1 MPSFSLALGAS
12 GSAAQLAASFRVAPG
27 ASGSAAQLAAS
38 CLGADPCTLHRR
50 VGLRRHTL
58 GSSAEGPAKP
68 RGRRL
73 SRPEHGVA
81 RRVPCLA
88 AALREVVHVLVGTLA
103 PSEARAAPLDELRP
117 LVDVRVE
124 LACVVLRVVAEAADA
139 GAAST
144 AVLAGLSDAAE
155 GQHPLQVVH
164 ALLPVVSVSAH
175 GSSVRLIDAL
185 SVLRRAA
192 SVSADVILLAPLLLT
207 ASAWW
212 QCGSLCIDLLL
223 NCGPIG

>member
-88 AALREVVHVLVGTLA
+88 AALREVVDVL
-103 PSEARAAPLDELRP
+103 
-117 LVDVRVE
+117 VE

-155 GQHPLQVVH
+155 GQHTLQVVH